1 MKQSLAGFHLAGLFL
16 LQEPRSGARLP
27 ARVISHVDLHR
38 LQEAFF
44 RDAGDA
50 PIGQQIELLALR
62 LDRRQPHLQTA
73 FDAGHLDGDLKAC
86 AGRRRPGYLQH
97 RILEFQKRRRNA
109 THWVTDS
116 ICPIPDTIGMGTV
129 GYGLGNGS
137 ISGAFRGATRIAAIL
152 PQGTR

>member
-1 MKQSLAGFHLAGLFL
+1 MKQSLAGFHSAGLFL

-86 AGRRRPGYLQH
+86 AGRRRPGYRQH
-97 RILEFQKRRRNA
+97 RILDSERGDA
-109 THWVTDS
+109 TLPTRIS
-116 ICPIPDTIGMGTV
+116 GPTLCPIPDIIGINQ
-129 GYGLGNGS
+129 LE
-137 ISGAFRGATRIAAIL
+137 
-152 PQGTR
+152 